1 MLIMLG
7 VYKCP
12 LKNDKRRCTREQT
25 ENTAGIVPCLNAKEN
40 YAISAELNT
49 YVASKNEKSLSPR
62 PHSCSN
68 ILCEEFS
75 STTIDV
81 AIILQICPKVGCS
94 SFFRTNPHIS
104 CFFAHV
110 KRASKKKNSRRWN
123 DVQKNGTSC
132 NNDEFHRNC
141 DRKNAIEKGISMTVW
156 CRHRRRKYRVEKSI
170 LPWEQHQV
178 SAVLLKR

>member
-1 MLIMLG
+1 VELQEAFHFFVSCRKTI
-7 VYKCP
+7 VINANYARCVQVPSEK
-12 LKNDKRRCTREQT
+12 DKRRCTREQT

-81 AIILQICPKVGCS
+81 AIILQICPK
-94 SFFRTNPHIS
+94 
-104 CFFAHV
+104 
-110 KRASKKKNSRRWN
+110 
-123 DVQKNGTSC
+123 NGL
-132 NNDEFHRNC
+132 F
-141 DRKNAIEKGISMTVW
+141 K
-156 CRHRRRKYRVEKSI
+156 
-170 LPWEQHQV
+170 
-178 SAVLLKR
+178 LL

>member
-1 MLIMLG
+1 MELQEAFRLFVSCRKTI
-7 VYKCP
+7 VINANYARCVQVPSEK
-12 LKNDKRRCTREQT
+12 DKRRCTREQT

-68 ILCEEFS
+68 ILCEELS

-110 KRASKKKNSRRWN
+110 KRASKKKNSRR
-123 DVQKNGTSC
+123 
-132 NNDEFHRNC
+132 
-141 DRKNAIEKGISMTVW
+141 
-156 CRHRRRKYRVEKSI
+156 
-170 LPWEQHQV
+170 
-178 SAVLLKR
+178 

>member
-12 LKNDKRRCTREQT
+12 LKKDKWRCTREQT

-81 AIILQICPKVGCS
+81 AIILQICPK
-94 SFFRTNPHIS
+94 
-104 CFFAHV
+104 
-110 KRASKKKNSRRWN
+110 
-123 DVQKNGTSC
+123 NGL
-132 NNDEFHRNC
+132 F
-141 DRKNAIEKGISMTVW
+141 K
-156 CRHRRRKYRVEKSI
+156 
-170 LPWEQHQV
+170 
-178 SAVLLKR
+178 LL